1 MPVRKDLADE
11 LERQL
16 GQGHIVRPQQGRR
29 IGVERDSL
37 IRVIDWLIERAEA
50 RDLAGNAAAGL
61 RSIADGDP
69 WKSAL
74 PIFTQVNQGRAVSGY
89 TKLKPLESFHT
100 PSSRVDYRDEIYRE
114 LVRGR
119 IVIVDLHLGP
129 DATIR
134 QLSENLAGHLMER
147 QTEAFTSG
155 NEPPLIQ
162 VALEE
167 AHNLFSSE
175 RYKDDLDVWVRMAKQ
190 ASKLKIGML
199 YATQEVTGVDHQVLA
214 NTKNWVV
221 AHLNNS
227 REVNELARFYD
238 FKAFG
243 DAIISHED
251 KGYVRLENHVLART
265 SSPCTSTGTGSSSST
280 RPARPRNCRR
290 WPGPGAEAPDMP
302 YDTITGGLEQASR
315 LGHSEAAIRTLA
327 ERASFYVP
335 AEHLRDLAWLRPK
348 IRPKAGLPRPEGA
361 DRLTGVIGVDGSM
374 MPVRV
379 RDGLPSVHY
388 GYAQAA
394 AVWLDI
400 EAMES
405 QRAER
410 FVDPV
415 VLHNAVTSALVSLDL
430 PLSGAYLREGISI
443 QDSWRERVDSLFR
456 TKKVE
461 VNRLNQ
467 SLLRLLLLVHGGPG
481 RPAMTVPV
489 NCPAAGA
496 AAPGS
501 GRRRRDELSRLRG
514 APVPGR
520 HAPHLRGGDGGRV
533 QPGRPGQADAG
544 DRAAG
549 AGRPNDLALG
559 AVPARCA
566 PVDSVHHGRA
576 ARDVRAA
583 GQAARPRRHLL
594 PADDRD
600 HARRRSLPVRRR
612 ENRDG
617 RRLRVR
623 AGPARRAPS
632 R

>member
-1 MPVRKDLADE
+1 
-11 LERQL
+11 
-16 GQGHIVRPQQGRR
+16 
-29 IGVERDSL
+29 
-37 IRVIDWLIERAEA
+37 
-50 RDLAGNAAAGL
+50 
-61 RSIADGDP
+61 
-69 WKSAL
+69 
-74 PIFTQVNQGRAVSGY
+74 
-89 TKLKPLESFHT
+89 
-100 PSSRVDYRDEIYRE
+100 
-114 LVRGR
+114 
-119 IVIVDLHLGP
+119 
-129 DATIR
+129 
-134 QLSENLAGHLMER
+134 
-147 QTEAFTSG
+147 
-155 NEPPLIQ
+155 
-162 VALEE
+162 
-167 AHNLFSSE
+167 
-175 RYKDDLDVWVRMAKQ
+175 
-190 ASKLKIGML
+190 
-199 YATQEVTGVDHQVLA
+199 
-214 NTKNWVV
+214 
-221 AHLNNS
+221 
-227 REVNELARFYD
+227 
-238 FKAFG
+238 
-243 DAIISHED
+243 
-251 KGYVRLENHVLART
+251 
-265 SSPCTSTGTGSSSST
+265 
-280 RPARPRNCRR
+280 
-290 WPGPGAEAPDMP
+290 MP

-315 LGHSEAAIRTLA
+315 LGHSEAAVRTLA

-348 IRPKAGLPRPEGA
+348 IRPKAGLPRPEDA

-405 QRAER
+405 QRAR
-410 FVDPV
+410 TVRGSRCPAQRGHLGACLARPSPV
-415 VLHNAVTSALVSLDL
+415 RGVPARGHIHPGLMARARRLALPDQ
-430 PLSGAYLREGISI
+430 EGRGEPAQPEPAAAAAAGS
-443 QDSWRERVDSLFR
+443 
-456 TKKVE
+456 
-461 VNRLNQ
+461 
-467 SLLRLLLLVHGGPG
+467 
-481 RPAMTVPV
+481 RPARQARHDGARQLPGPPV
-489 NCPAAGA
+489 RP
-496 AAPGS
+496 APGS

-559 AVPARCA
+559 AVPARRA